1 MQKERRDPMHTRPH
15 AYEKAGRRKTKGFK
29 ARSPKLDAQ
38 CWLSTLKNPPAVKQ
52 LEIHNQRGKFM
63 AIQPFSLVIY

>member
-1 MQKERRDPMHTRPH
+1 MQKERRDPMHTKRL
-15 AYEKAGRRKTKGFK
+15 EGERQKALRLE
-29 ARSPKLDAQ
+29 ARNSMIDARCWSSP
-38 CWLSTLKNPPAVKQ
+38 LKNPPAVKQ